1 VLADIGIGEIIYTFT
16 EAVSFGGTTINGIE
30 GEVSG
35 GSFVPRPAAD
45 LVNNGEHFD
54 IIVPTTGYED
64 IILSYATQ
72 RTSTGFDSQQIL
84 YSLNGIDFIEFT
96 TFTDIPSSWGVMS
109 IDFSNIPEVNDNPN
123 FIVRIVLDGGTGTTG
138 NNRFDNIRVEGFETE
153 EEPPLPVELASF
165 TASVTANNFVELEWV
180 SETETN
186 LLGYHIYRSNT
197 EQLDDAHMANMQII
211 PATNTSETTVYTY
224 VDENVEPGTYHY
236 WLEYVDLDLTSG
248 FHGPV
253 TITLEEEPVLPP
265 EVYVTRLQQNFP
277 NPFNPETTIKY
288 SLENDV
294 ENMSIKI
301 YNILGQEVRTLK
313 SGPHAKGE
321 FTVVWDGRDN
331 SGRNATSGIYF
342 YRMSTPTYNQVHKM
356 MLLK

>member
-1 VLADIGIGEIIYTFT
+1 MQPVEPNWGFPVHTTEVIAQVEQAGTVWNGQFDLYKYTVVFDT
-16 EAVSFGGTTINGIE
+16 PIEMEQGWFAPQINVDLGT
-30 GEVSG
+30 SG
-35 GSFVPRPAAD
+35 AWF
-45 LVNNGEHFD
+45 LW
-54 IIVPTTGYED
+54 
-64 IILSYATQ
+64 
-72 RTSTGFDSQQIL
+72 
-84 YSLNGIDFIEFT
+84 LN
-96 TFTDIPSSWGVMS
+96 S
-109 IDFSNIPEVNDNPN
+109 
-123 FIVRIVLDGGTGTTG
+123 LDGDMIAYQRAGTASRSSRSGLMLTRDGVTEVTG
-138 NNRFDNIRVEGFETE
+138 NRNTRGQLAYDLAFTFWGPE

-197 EQLDDAHMANMQII
+197 EQLDDAQMANMQII

-265 EVYVTRLQQNFP
+265 EVYATRLQQNFP